1 MNRQSPAIS
10 IIVAVYKAEAYL
22 HRCVDSLL
30 AQTFTDFE
38 ILLIDDG
45 SPDRSGEICDEYAT
59 KDNRIRVIHKENG
72 GVSSARQCGID
83 NARGEY
89 TIHAD
94 PDDWVEPDM
103 LEELYSTARKEHA
116 DMVICDFYEHLNN
129 QTNRY
134 ECKPTSLD
142 HHTVLHE
149 LFQQLLGSCCN
160 KLVKR
165 ACYSEHNIKFPKD
178 FSCGEDLMFNA
189 QILMHPI
196 KVCYL
201 GKAFYHYERSD
212 NPNSIVKNSVYDKQQ
227 YINKIHFIL
236 SLFKDEE
243 FRFIKESSLKNIIIQ
258 SLLYSDFSYKT
269 FIEIFGPVQ
278 QVFEK
283 SRHTNSLFLFIIKQS
298 FKSNLAYTISQTA
311 GHCFVSLKNRNL
323 RLYKKIVAKIR

>member
-1 MNRQSPAIS
+1 MNRPAIS
-10 IIVAVYKAEAYL
+10 VIVAVYKAEGYL

-45 SPDRSGEICDEYAT
+45 SPDCSGDICDEYAA

-83 NARGEY
+83 NACGEY

-103 LEELYSTARKEHA
+103 LEELYRIARKEHA

-129 QTNRY
+129 QTNRC

-149 LFQQLLGSCCN
+149 LFQKLPGSCCN

-178 FSCGEDLMFNA
+178 VSCGEDLMFNA
-189 QILMHPI
+189 QILMYPV

-212 NPNSIVKNSVYDKQQ
+212 NPNSIVKNSVYNKQE
-227 YINKIHFIL
+227 YINRIHFVL
-236 SLFKDEE
+236 NLFKDKEC
-243 FRFIKESSLKNIIIQ
+243 RVIKESALKEIIIE
-258 SLLYSDFSYKT
+258 SLLYSDFSYAT

-278 QVFEK
+278 QVFK
-283 SRHTNSLFLFIIKQS
+283 KPLHIKGLFLFIIKQS
-298 FKSNLAYTISQTA
+298 FRNQLTYKICQTT
-311 GHCFVSLKNRNL
+311 GHYFVSIKNRNL
-323 RLYKKIVAKIR
+323 WLYKTIVAKVK